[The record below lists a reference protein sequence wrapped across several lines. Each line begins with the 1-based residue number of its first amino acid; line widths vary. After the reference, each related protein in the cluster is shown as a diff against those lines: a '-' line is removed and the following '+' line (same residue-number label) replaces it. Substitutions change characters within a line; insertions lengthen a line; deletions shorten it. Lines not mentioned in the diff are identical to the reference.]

1 MTDADINA
9 MLDQME
15 KEFNTAGTTV
25 VKVDVRELQQHLR
38 VLLDNYTTLNNQQ
51 IDEILA
57 RVFLELRKQDLS
69 GRLPDES

>member
-15 KEFNTAGTTV
+15 KEFNTAGTAV
-25 VKVDVRELQQHLR
+25 VKVDVRELQQRLR
-38 VLLDNYTTLNNQQ
+38 VLLDNYTTLNHQQ